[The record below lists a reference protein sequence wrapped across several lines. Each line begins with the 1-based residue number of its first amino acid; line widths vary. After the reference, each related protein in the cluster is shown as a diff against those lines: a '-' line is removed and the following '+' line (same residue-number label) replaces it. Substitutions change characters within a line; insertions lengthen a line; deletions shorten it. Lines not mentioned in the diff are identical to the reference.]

1 MFDGCGFTVT
11 GIPHILDSVVLTGL
25 SLDDGLLGSHIAAF
39 CSGVNDNDDDDV
51 VFD

>member
-25 SLDDGLLGSHIAAF
+25 SLDGLLGSHIAAF
-39 CSGVNDNDDDDV
+39 CSGVDDDDDV